1 MRQYAGRMK
10 RRITLNL
17 SEDVVALLEE
27 LPGSASSVAEAALR
41 DGLRRQ
47 AHQRALLE
55 WLDEL
60 DEACGTQPDP
70 DAEEAV
76 ERLWQMIEDGTASLD
91 GSGEDLVEVVRR
103 ERLEREAAGAA
114 RPADAA

>member
-1 MRQYAGRMK
+1 MK

-60 DEACGTQPDP
+60 DEKFGTRDP
-70 DAEEAV
+70 DVDEAA
-76 ERLWQMIEDGTASLD
+76 ERLWQMVEDGTASLD

-103 ERLEREAAGAA
+103 ERLEREAAEADRRTSEAA
-114 RPADAA
+114 